1 MATIDRNRIAPEAGI
16 EAAWAGIVSCAQC
29 WAHERGIALRDAVLL
44 VPFAQLLPPARR
56 AWARDGG
63 WMPRIE
69 TTQTLARAL
78 APSPQ
83 RAAGEPTYDIA
94 TDRLAAAALLR
105 TQSWARDWER
115 RDARRFEHAVGAV
128 VDVAHALG
136 RAAAAQPPQRR
147 DAWWDEARTLLARP
161 SDVAGTETALARVA
175 LEWAASAGPP
185 ATDALFALRPAAW
198 IIVQAGGAD
207 ALAQALAEHA
217 ACPAL
222 VIDADVDA
230 QAPFER
236 EGGTTSVE
244 TALCDDAE
252 DEAQRAASQVLAGLR
267 DGRVPVAL
275 IAQDRAL
282 VRRVHALLARRRV
295 PVQDET
301 GWRLSTTR
309 AAARVMALLRA
320 MRSGAGSD
328 DLLDALKTSAP
339 AGVDALER
347 ALRRARC
354 TSLRGVDALPLSG
367 DAASLWSRVAE
378 LRAGFAQPARRSLA
392 GWLGALDAALQTF
405 GDRAAL
411 DADAAGRQVLAALQL
426 DGSAPADAPE
436 TAPLTLDAFIGW
448 LDAAL
453 EHAAYVPDADAPAD
467 VVITPLARAML
478 RPFAAVVLAGAD
490 ERRLGG
496 AGAAWPLLGDRD
508 AAALGLPDAARRRER
523 ELLAFAQLLRAPV
536 LVLLRRRRDGSEPL
550 AASVLWRRL
559 ALARQRRGLALTEG
573 TDARERETVTAAPL
587 QRPAPAA
594 AALLPAALSAS
605 AVESLRACPYR
616 FHALVLLRLRESD
629 ELDDA
634 VEKRHYGEWLHAVL
648 HRFHAAR
655 ERPGARD
662 DEIAALHRIALA
674 QRADADLD
682 EAAFVPYAASFERF
696 APRYIDWLHA
706 RDRAGARWQEGEV
719 EIEAALPA
727 LGGTVLRGRIDR
739 IDSVADEEGGRA
751 LQLIDYKTGSAS
763 KLRQLVRQR
772 TEDTQ
777 LAFYAALVGAARG
790 GADALQAAYLPL
802 DEAEAIEALAHDDV
816 AATAH
821 ALVDGLAHD
830 LTRLRAGA
838 GLPALG
844 EGASCEHC
852 AARGLCRRDDWSTP

>member
-1 MATIDRNRIAPEAGI
+1 MATIDRYRIAPEAGT
-16 EAAWAGIVSCAQC
+16 EAAWAEVVSCAQR
-29 WAHERGIALRDAVLL
+29 WTLDRGIALRDAVLL

-56 AWARDGG
+56 AWARAGG

-78 APSPQ
+78 APSP
-83 RAAGEPTYDIA
+83 RRTAGEPMYDVA

-136 RAAAAQPPQRR
+136 HAAAAQPPQRR
-147 DAWWDEARTLLARP
+147 EAWWNDARALLARP
-161 SDVAGTETALARVA
+161 AGVAGTETALALVA
-175 LEWAASAGPP
+175 LEWAASGCAP

-198 IIVQAGGAD
+198 IVVQAGGSD

-222 VIDADVDA
+222 VVDADVDPG
-230 QAPFER
+230 APFER
-236 EGGTTSVE
+236 GGGTTSVE
-244 TALCDDAE
+244 AAVCDDAE
-252 DEAQRAASQVLAGLR
+252 DEAQRAASQVLACLR
-267 DGRVPVAL
+267 DGRTPVAL
-275 IAQDRAL
+275 IAQDRSL

-309 AAARVMALLRA
+309 AAARVMTLLRA
-320 MRSGAGSD
+320 MRGGAGSD
-328 DLLDALKTSAP
+328 DLVDALKTSAP

-367 DAASLWSRVAE
+367 DAAALWSRVAE
-378 LRAGFAQPARRSLA
+378 LRAGFAQPARRSLLA
-392 GWLGALDAALQTF
+392 WLGALDAALQAF
-405 GDRAAL
+405 GDRGAL

-426 DGSAPADAPE
+426 DAAAPAGAME
-436 TAPLTLDAFIGW
+436 TVSLTLDAFIGW
-448 LDAAL
+448 IDTAL
-453 EHAAYVPDADAPAD
+453 EHAAYVPTADAPAD

-478 RPFAAVVLAGAD
+478 RPFAAIVLAGAD

-496 AGAAWPLLGDRD
+496 AGAAWPLLGDCD

-523 ELLAFAQLLRAPV
+523 ETLAFAQLLRAPA

-550 AASVLWRRL
+550 AASVLWQRL
-559 ALARQRRGLALTEG
+559 VLAWQRRGLALSESV
-573 TDARERETVTAAPL
+573 DVRERETVVAAPL

-648 HRFHAAR
+648 HRFHAER
-655 ERPGARD
+655 ERPASRA
-662 DEIAALHRIALA
+662 DEIAALRRIALA
-674 QRADADLD
+674 QRADAGLD

-696 APRYIDWLHA
+696 APRYVDWLHA
-706 RDRAGARWQEGEV
+706 RDRSGARWQEGEV
-719 EIEAALPA
+719 EIEAAPPA

-739 IDSVADEEGGRA
+739 IDSVAGDGGRT
-751 LQLIDYKTGSAS
+751 LQLIDYKTGSAT
-763 KLRQLVRQR
+763 KLRSLVRQR

-802 DEAEAIEALAHDDV
+802 DETEAIEALAHDDV
-816 AATAH
+816 AATAV

-830 LTRLRAGA
+830 LARLRGGA

-844 EGASCEHC
+844 EGASCEYC

>member
-16 EAAWAGIVSCAQC
+16 EAAWAGIVQCAQR
-29 WAHERGIALRDAVLL
+29 WANERGIALRDAVLL

-56 AWARDGG
+56 AWARTGG

-78 APSPQ
+78 APAPQ
-83 RAAGEPTYDIA
+83 RGAGEPTYDIA
-94 TDRLAAAALLR
+94 TDRLAAAELLR

-115 RDARRFEHAVGAV
+115 RDARRFEHAVAAV
-128 VDVAHALG
+128 VEVAHALG
-136 RAAAAQPPQRR
+136 RAAAAHPPQRR

-161 SDVAGTETALARVA
+161 TDVVGTETALARVA
-175 LEWAASAGPP
+175 LEWAASGSAP
-185 ATDALFALRPAAW
+185 ATDALFVLRPAAW
-198 IIVQAGGAD
+198 IVVQAGGVD
-207 ALAQALAEHA
+207 ALTLALAEHA
-217 ACPAL
+217 VCPAL
-222 VIDADVDA
+222 VVDADVDV

-236 EGGTTSVE
+236 AGGTTSIEAAV
-244 TALCDDAE
+244 CDDAE
-252 DEAQRAASQVLAGLR
+252 DEAQRAASQVLVCLR
-267 DGRVPVAL
+267 DGRTPVAL
-275 IAQDRAL
+275 IAQDRSL

-320 MRSGAGSD
+320 LHGAADSD

-339 AGVDALER
+339 GGIDALER

-354 TSLRGVDALPLSG
+354 TNLRGVDALPLSTE
-367 DAASLWSRVAE
+367 AAALWRRVAG
-378 LRAGFAQPARRSLA
+378 LRAAFAQPARRFLA
-392 GWLGALDAALQTF
+392 GWLTALDAALHAF
-405 GDRAAL
+405 GDRTAL
-411 DADAAGRQVLAALQL
+411 DDDDAGRQVLAALQL
-426 DGSAPADAPE
+426 DGAASPGAPE
-436 TAPLTLDAFIGW
+436 AAPLSLDAFIAW
-448 LDAAL
+448 VDTAL

-508 AAALGLPDAARRRER
+508 AAALGLRDAAGRRER
-523 ELLAFAQLLRAPV
+523 ELLAFAQLLRAPS
-536 LVLLRRRRDGSEPL
+536 LVLLRRRRDDSEPL

-559 ALARQRRGLALTEG
+559 VLARQRRGLAVP
-573 TDARERETVTAAPL
+573 DSVDVRERHAVNLAPL
-587 QRPAPAA
+587 QRPAPSA
-594 AALLPAALSAS
+594 AALLPAELSAS

-616 FHALVLLRLRESD
+616 FHALHLLRLRESD

-655 ERPGARD
+655 ERPGLRQ
-662 DEIAALHRIALA
+662 DEIAALHHIALE
-674 QRADADLD
+674 QRADTGLD

-719 EIEAALPA
+719 EIEAAPPA

-739 IDSVADEEGGRA
+739 IDGVAADDGRT
-751 LQLIDYKTGSAS
+751 LQLIDYKTGSAT
-763 KLRQLVRQR
+763 KLRPLVRQR

-777 LAFYAALVGAARG
+777 LAFYAALVDATRAGDA
-790 GADALQAAYLPL
+790 ALQAAYLPL
-802 DEAEAIEALAHDDV
+802 DEADEIAVLAHDDV
-816 AATAH
+816 AVTAQ

-830 LTRLRAGA
+830 LARLRAGA

-852 AARGLCRRDDWSTP
+852 AARGLCRRDDWSAL